1 MASRVVFFDQKIG
14 GIGYLKE
21 RGYNVEGVIMG
32 FKLFERA
39 AGKIMK
45 LKSLLSF
52 QLLFPTTRRPLLLS
66 LKNCFASSPKNRS

>member
-21 RGYNVEGVIMG
+21 RGYIVEGVIMG

-39 AGKIMK
+39 TGK
-45 LKSLLSF
+45 LSNYFF
-52 QLLFPTTRRPLLLS
+52 QQHVGRYYEP
-66 LKNCFASSPKNRS
+66 

>member
-21 RGYNVEGVIMG
+21 RGYNVEGVIVG

-39 AGKIMK
+39 AEKIMIHEIEE
-45 LKSLLSF
+45 F
-52 QLLFPTTRRPLLLS
+52 TIFPTTFS
-66 LKNCFASSPKNRS
+66 KNT